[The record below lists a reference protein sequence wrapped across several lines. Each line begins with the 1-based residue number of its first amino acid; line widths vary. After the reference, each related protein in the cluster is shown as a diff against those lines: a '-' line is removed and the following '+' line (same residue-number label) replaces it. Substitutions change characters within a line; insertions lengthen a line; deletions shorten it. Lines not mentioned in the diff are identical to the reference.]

1 MLSASPPVAM
11 PTLPWVALRAFWR
24 AGAVVAVG
32 DALQLTRT
40 EAAELLAAH
49 KIAPARDVAP
59 TPAQADPA
67 PAPAALPAPAPASA
81 TAAAPRRQRK
91 PKGG

>member
-1 MLSASPPVAM
+1 MLSASPPATM

-24 AGAVVAVG
+24 GGAVVAVG
-32 DALQLTRT
+32 DVLQLTRS

-49 KIAPARDVAP
+49 KIAPAPTVAP
-59 TPAQADPA
+59 TPAPADPA
-67 PAPAALPAPAPASA
+67 PAAASAPAP
-81 TAAAPRRQRK
+81 RRPRK

>member
-1 MLSASPPVAM
+1 MLSASPPATM

-24 AGAVVAVG
+24 IGAVVAVG
-32 DALQLTRT
+32 DVLQLTRS

-67 PAPAALPAPAPASA
+67 PAPAALPASA
-81 TAAAPRRQRK
+81 TAAAPRRPRK